1 MYPLPRPHLKQRL
14 VARVLN
20 LGVFLDLAMTDV
32 FAIKIKS
39 FEKLVEIAY
48 QAKAP
53 MSNVR
58 LNTRSLT
65 IKLFLERK
73 AHMFEE
79 FLNLRL

>member
-1 MYPLPRPHLKQRL
+1 
-14 VARVLN
+14 VLN

-53 MSNVR
+53 MSNA
-58 LNTRSLT
+58 LSNTHVNWN
-65 IKLFLERK
+65 K
-73 AHMFEE
+73 ARINQDIPA
-79 FLNLRL
+79 LSS